1 MIKSKKKTEWDMKTG
16 IGNYYLEKYGLSEG
30 ARLMA
35 EDGYEFADLN
45 FQDVESEF
53 YTSGEDGFFMLAGR
67 YREALK
73 KNGISVFQIHGPWVF
88 PPKDGTEADRAE
100 LFGKMTKAL
109 GIARFFGAKYMAVHP
124 LMPYGAN
131 SPEGAPEVYEINK
144 KFFAA
149 LASVAGKLGVT
160 LCLENMPYPNF
171 PLSETGR
178 LLELVRDIGSP
189 HLRLCF
195 DIGHANIFEKR
206 IGDAIREAGFD
217 FIKIIHA
224 HDNLGD
230 RDAHLPPYSGNVD
243 FGDVCEA
250 LYDIG
255 FNGVMNFETTPERL
269 EGYAMMS
276 AEEQRAAE
284 RELAKYAR
292 LLGGE

>member
-1 MIKSKKKTEWDMKTG
+1 MKIG

-67 YREALK
+67 YRAALK
-73 KNGISVFQIHGPWVF
+73 KNGISVFQIHGPWRF

-109 GIARFFGAKYMAVHP
+109 GIARFFEAKYMAVHP
-124 LMPYGAN
+124 LMPFGEHSAER
-131 SPEGAPEVYEINK
+131 PDEVYEINK
-144 KFFAA
+144 RFFSA

-160 LCLENMPYPNF
+160 ICLENMPYMEF
-171 PLSETGR
+171 PLSETEK
-178 LLELVRDIGSP
+178 LLELICDIGSP
-189 HLRLCF
+189 HLKLCL
-195 DIGHANIFEKR
+195 DTGHANMFDKP
-206 IGDAIREAGFD
+206 IGAIIRDTGAD
-217 FIKIIHA
+217 YIKIIHV

-230 RDAHLPPYSGNVD
+230 KDAHLPPYSGNVD
-243 FGDVCEA
+243 WGEFCEA

-255 FNGVMNFETTPERL
+255 FAGVMNFETSAKRL
-269 EGYAMMS
+269 EGYSDMS
-276 AEEQRAAE
+276 AEEKREAE
-284 RELAKYAR
+284 RQVAKYAE
-292 LLGGE
+292 LLGG